1 MSLSDLFHLALP
13 SKSIHVAENGKNLIF
28 NGWVIFHLIFHFIHT
43 HTNHIFFIHSSVDG
57 HLGCFHTLA
66 IVNKAAMVFRASKV
80 ALVVKN
86 PPANAGNIR
95 DLGLIPGSGRSP
107 GGGNNNPL
115 QYSSWRIP
123 WTEEPGGLWSIGSQR
138 IRHNWGNLTHTHE
151 HWGTGMFS
159 N

>member
-1 MSLSDLFHLALP
+1 MSHSSRPHRLQPTRLLHPWDFP
-13 SKSIHVAENGKNLIF
+13 GKNTGVGCRCLLRYIY
-28 NGWVIFHLIFHFIHT
+28 T

-66 IVNKAAMVFRASKV
+66 IVNKAAVIFGASKV

-95 DLGLIPGSGRSP
+95 DLGSIPGSGRSP
-107 GGGNNNPL
+107 GGGNGNPL

-123 WTEEPGGLWSIGSQR
+123 WPEEPGGLWSVGSQR
-138 IRHNWGNLTHTHE
+138 IRHNRSDLTHTHE
-151 HWGTGMFS
+151 HWGTCMFS